1 MKSYNIHVESSVE
14 NLLSKLKEKKKRLK
28 GKKDIINDVEYY
40 IGILSNIN
48 LKHVYN
54 ENYKLIGMLLKI
66 LMKHKIYVETIILDR
81 YFLWIVKYILMRRN
95 HFRSGGMENEK
106 EEDIEIDTSSSVY
119 DHMNNSDDSI
129 NNHSDDSI
137 NNHSDD
143 SINNHSD
150 DSINNHSD
158 DSINNLSGD
167 SIIYDTSNSSS
178 DDDYSEN
185 NCLNTKKRKQNI
197 HVLKTDMNNN
207 DVIKLEEHIKYNK
220 KRKIEKKTFEIKS
233 SNYKEYDIEKLY
245 NMINYINNM
254 FTLYLRKFNSSIIN
268 DLKIYAFYNN
278 LFALYS
284 YVHDYIHRINKLS
297 MYNKKKKNEI
307 NDHYNIYII
316 LMRQLYLLREI

>member
-81 YFLWIVKYILMRRN
+81 LLQFLNLKNILEKDNEINIRYINNILVLINNNESVHLNSNTLFNIMFDTCIMLIDIFVDN
-95 HFRSGGMENEK
+95 KIYSDEKKSFYTLNMENEK

-245 NMINYINNM
+245 I
-254 FTLYLRKFNSSIIN
+254 
-268 DLKIYAFYNN
+268 
-278 LFALYS
+278 
-284 YVHDYIHRINKLS
+284 
-297 MYNKKKKNEI
+297 
-307 NDHYNIYII
+307 
-316 LMRQLYLLREI
+316 